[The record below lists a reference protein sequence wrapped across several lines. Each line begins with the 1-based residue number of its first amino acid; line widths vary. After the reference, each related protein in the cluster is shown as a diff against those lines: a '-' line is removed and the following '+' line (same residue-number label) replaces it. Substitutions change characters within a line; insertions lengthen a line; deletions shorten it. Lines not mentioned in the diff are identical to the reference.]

1 MKKILLF
8 SGIALI
14 IAILIITYS
23 NNDLLAISGCCMER
37 SSHSGDWTNNTM
49 GFESCKRLNDERD
62 RDNIFDAT
70 GYVWWNVSC
79 R

>member
-8 SGIALI
+8 IGFVLI
-14 IAILIITYS
+14 SVTFIVAYS
-23 NNDLLAISGCCMER
+23 DNKLLAISGCCMER
-37 SSHSGDWTNNTM
+37 TSHSGQWSNK
-49 GFESCKRLNDERD
+49 GLSFESCKQLNDERD

>member
-8 SGIALI
+8 LGLALI
-14 IAILIITYS
+14 TAIFILTYS
-23 NNDLLAISGCCMER
+23 SNNLLAISGCCMER
-37 SSHSGDWTNNTM
+37 YSHSGEWSNNTM
-49 GFESCKRLNDERD
+49 DFESCKQLNDERD

-70 GYVWWNVSC
+70 GYVWWKVSC